1 MQWDRVNGIK
11 RLGQNTEIFRN
22 WNPHQLMT
30 EYRRAKMREEGE
42 LMDSSQVPLTKIE
55 NERDIS
61 WG

>member
-11 RLGQNTEIFRN
+11 RLGQNAEIFRN

-30 EYRRAKMREEGE
+30 EYSKMREEGE

-55 NERDIS
+55 NERDIG
-61 WG
+61 WE